1 MAETKE
7 WCATGARGPNLLVR
21 DNRNGGNRMK
31 PMTKTT
37 KRTTA
42 LLSGMALA
50 IGVGSGAAVATD
62 RAAPPAESVYAA
74 EAGAAGLTARQAARL
89 QDRVD
94 ARLADLGVP
103 ALQVNYNEIRT
114 EDGSASITLS
124 SPGAAADSSCSSGYL
139 CLWSGDF
146 WDGDK
151 LSFYKCAFRDLSDYG
166 FNDRLT
172 SYKNNQSSGTRAK
185 FYNWQG
191 SWVYKFDSHAY
202 HTEDDLQNTPWDNMI
217 DGVRV
222 C

>member
-1 MAETKE
+1 
-7 WCATGARGPNLLVR
+7 
-21 DNRNGGNRMK
+21 MK
-31 PMTKTT
+31 PMAKTT
-37 KRTTA
+37 KRTMA

-50 IGVGSGAAVATD
+50 IGVGSGTAVATD
-62 RAAPPAESVYAA
+62 QAAPSAESMYAA
-74 EAGAAGLTARQAARL
+74 EAGAAGLSARQAAQL

-94 ARLADLGVP
+94 ARLANLKVP
-103 ALQVNYNEIRT
+103 AQQVSYNEIRT
-114 EDGSASITLS
+114 KDGSASITLT

-139 CLWSGDF
+139 CLWAGDF

-151 LSFYKCAFRDLSDYG
+151 LSFYKCDFRDLGDYG

-202 HTEDDLQNTPWDNMI
+202 HSEDDLQNTPWDNMI